1 MLFNFA
7 FVARVRAFIFV
18 PVRESVALSNLRL
31 IALAAASVG
40 VEVRECWIV
49 AYYSFSIELTRA
61 SRLVPVRMR
70 CSASINLQVVALAVT
85 FL

>member
-49 AYYSFSIELTRA
+49 AYNSFSIGSQE
-61 SRLVPVRMR
+61 
-70 CSASINLQVVALAVT
+70 QVAW
-85 FL
+85 FQ